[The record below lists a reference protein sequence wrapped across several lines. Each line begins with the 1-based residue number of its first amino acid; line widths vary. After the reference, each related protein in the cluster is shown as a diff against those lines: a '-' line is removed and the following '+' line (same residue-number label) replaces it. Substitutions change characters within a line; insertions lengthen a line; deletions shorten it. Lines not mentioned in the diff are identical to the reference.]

1 MQRDLFR
8 HAFVILFAA
17 FILGLVAGS
26 MTGQPTARLWLAA
39 HITGILVSLL
49 LVAVGVVL
57 PHLNL
62 SDGQRRWLFRFAVIG
77 NWIGL
82 LVLGVFGSAIGAAAP
97 IASPA
102 ALPPIAAW
110 QQSVISGAIASVT
123 VTSFGTVVLVLLGLR
138 GDPPR

>member
-1 MQRDLFR
+1 VQRDLFR

-17 FILGLVAGS
+17 FVLGLVAGT
-26 MTGQPTARLWLAA
+26 MTGRPTARLWLAA
-39 HITGILVSLL
+39 HITGILVALL

-77 NWIGL
+77 NWVGVV
-82 LVLGVFGSAIGAAAP
+82 VLGVFGAAIGAAAP
-97 IASPA
+97 IASPT
-102 ALPPIAAW
+102 ALPAIASW
-110 QQSVISGAIASVT
+110 QQSVISGAIAVVT
-123 VTSFGTVVLVLLGLR
+123 VGSFGTVVLVLLGLR